1 MIRNVTLLF
10 LFSLFT
16 LMTGHR
22 ANAGTYVFSAIQH
35 VPYQRAMA
43 EVLKQ
48 AFKKSGHELEIV
60 YLPSKRA
67 LLLSSAGKYD
77 GELGR
82 VLDTAKDHPNLLH
95 IPVAIGKVEGVAFS
109 LEKAKSLVAWI

>member
-1 MIRNVTLLF
+1 
-10 LFSLFT
+10 
-16 LMTGHR
+16 
-22 ANAGTYVFSAIQH
+22 
-35 VPYQRAMA
+35 
-43 EVLKQ
+43 
-48 AFKKSGHELEIV
+48 
-60 YLPSKRA
+60 